1 MQSSAGRL
9 PRVMDDIVGVEDRFG
24 RSTAAMAAARGLGG

>member
-9 PRVMDDIVGVEDRFG
+9 PRVMDDIVGFG
-24 RSTAAMAAARGLGG
+24 RSAAAMAAARGLGG